1 MFFLI
6 RARCWVIASHY
17 QLRQTVYPIPLSRPI
32 LSHIIVVISFSCVFQ
47 FRPCLVRPGC
57 AARPVDSS
65 YLRCLPRCSLTPSLW
80 FYLFWCCCF
89 FSVLCAVLFSL
100 FCRVVKRVSLRW
112 PAAGTAAARRS
123 SGAPSSFQFQ
133 SDPAVR
139 LYGIL
144 WVPIWRSIS
153 VPPTRKPYQFIVV
166 FFFYFSSISKRRMFV
181 CIFQFHSFLL
191 HRVTM
196 WSWCQVPSRFCCW
209 YKGSV
214 ASERPRFIFWQTK
227 LVNGMGKKGEGFR
240 WKSLNRWFAPPF
252 PDYLDDLF
260 NTQSGRPPS
269 LRFFLLRRATPA
281 AHQWPRMEPI

>member
-166 FFFYFSSISKRRMFV
+166 FFSIFLLFQNGECLCVYFSFTRFY
-181 CIFQFHSFLL
+181 CIEWPCG
-191 HRVTM
+191 VDAKY
-196 WSWCQVPSRFCCW
+196 P
-209 YKGSV
+209 V
-214 ASERPRFIFWQTK
+214 ASVVDIRGPLRQSVRDSSSGRRSSWTEWE
-227 LVNGMGKKGEGFR
+227 KKGKVSAG
-240 WKSLNRWFAPPF
+240 KV
-252 PDYLDDLF
+252 
-260 NTQSGRPPS
+260 
-269 LRFFLLRRATPA
+269 
-281 AHQWPRMEPI
+281 